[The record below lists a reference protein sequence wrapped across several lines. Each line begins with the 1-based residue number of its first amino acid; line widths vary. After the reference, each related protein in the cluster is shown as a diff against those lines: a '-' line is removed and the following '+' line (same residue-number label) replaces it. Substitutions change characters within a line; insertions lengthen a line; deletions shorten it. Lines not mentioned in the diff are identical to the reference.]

1 MTDDEV
7 VGNDGGEF
15 SHGFGKEEKKGL
27 VMELCMYEETKFGY
41 CIG

>member
-7 VGNDGGEF
+7 VGNDGGDLVMIWQR
-15 SHGFGKEEKKGL
+15 GKGL

-41 CIG
+41 CVG